1 MYIRFLAKKP
11 SHFRRSTGDA
21 SRRRRSKRQSY
32 GLMEE
37 EINIEEVK

>member
-11 SHFRRSTGDA
+11 SNFRRSTRDA

-37 EINIEEVK
+37 EIDIEEVK